1 MKKIILGICDNTSE
15 RVNHNGGIINTGIVN
30 LMIIDTTMEKG
41 DNDFPVIRLKTNTY
55 NRLSR
60 AVLKDLLSSDNQ
72 IYILVPGEGDS
83 LSKKEIIQNTRN
95 LVKAGL
101 TPPRFCLTQR
111 QLDIMDLAVKRLSI
125 QQIADNL
132 CRSYHTIKNHFSNI
146 YEKMGVRSLPEA
158 IDKYLEYRKRMN

>member
-41 DNDFPVIRLKTNTY
+41 DNDFPIIRLKTNTY

-72 IYILVPGEGDS
+72 IYILVPGEDDS

-111 QLDIMDLAVKRLSI
+111 QRDIMDLAVKRLSI